1 MPETQAAW
9 PTGQARGEK
18 KSPTPLANTERRDN
32 LRMSPEGMSE
42 SPRGERK
49 KFTKN
54 RRGDLQKPKA
64 VIK

>member
-1 MPETQAAW
+1 MPETQAAR
-9 PTGQARGEK
+9 PDGQARGEK
-18 KSPTPLANTERRDN
+18 KSPGPLAKTESRDN

-42 SPRGERK
+42 SPWGERK

-54 RRGDLQKPKA
+54 RRGDLQKPKP